1 MSNYGTNI
9 GNDNT
14 FEGPTSIK
22 NRTTIKKKS
31 NIAISVAIGT
41 IVVIVIIFI
50 FLHSPKKYNITGV
63 WTTTDGEQIEFM
75 SDGTL
80 QEGDYYTSLYAD
92 TYEIM
97 DEGYLK
103 WGKYDTS
110 WIEYKYTYWNI
121 SLKGDKLTLTRRD
134 DPEEIIELTKK

>member
-22 NRTTIKKKS
+22 NKTTIKKKS

-50 FLHSPKKYNITGV
+50 FLHSPKNIILLVYGQQLMESRLNSCQMELCKRAIIILV
-63 WTTTDGEQIEFM
+63 YMQIPM
-75 SDGTL
+75 
-80 QEGDYYTSLYAD
+80 
-92 TYEIM
+92 
-97 DEGYLK
+97 K
-103 WGKYDTS
+103 
-110 WIEYKYTYWNI
+110 
-121 SLKGDKLTLTRRD
+121 
-134 DPEEIIELTKK
+134 

>member
-22 NRTTIKKKS
+22 NKTTIKKKS

-110 WIEYKYTYWNI
+110 WIEY
-121 SLKGDKLTLTRRD
+121 DKVY
-134 DPEEIIELTKK
+134 IMV

>member
-22 NRTTIKKKS
+22 NKTTIKKKS

-50 FLHSPKKYNITGV
+50 LLKIYIYLHEVKQRQEIQFNLYKSSSKA
-63 WTTTDGEQIEFM
+63 
-75 SDGTL
+75 SDRKVL
-80 QEGDYYTSLYAD
+80 FV
-92 TYEIM
+92 
-97 DEGYLK
+97 
-103 WGKYDTS
+103 
-110 WIEYKYTYWNI
+110 
-121 SLKGDKLTLTRRD
+121 
-134 DPEEIIELTKK
+134 